1 MNLRQKISKKNSNVG
16 IIGLGYVG
24 LELAINIS
32 DSGYKVFGFDKNIK
46 KITTLKKKIS
56 PISTIINK
64 RIKSLNTK
72 WIFSM
77 KNISMINSCDIII
90 ICVPTPLKNNN
101 VPDMKHVTD
110 SFNSIYKFLRPE
122 QLIILESTVYPGA
135 TEDIFLKK
143 INKNKKLNVGKNF
156 YLGFSPER
164 VSPGKDYDIP
174 YRNITKVVSG
184 HSQNCLELVKLF
196 YKKIFKKIYPT
207 SSIKVA
213 EFTKLYENSY
223 RSVNIGLVNQMKM
236 IADGIDL
243 DIHDVIDAAK
253 TKPFGFKP
261 FIPGPGVGGHCIPV
275 DPFFISWISD
285 KKKINSDFIKISHKV
300 NVEVTDWTI
309 DKIKKNISIADKKIL
324 IIGVSYKKDIDDSR
338 ESPVLEIFKNFN
350 KKFKVDYYDTYIKK
364 IKIDKNIH
372 FSIKSLERIHL
383 YDVVIIGTDHSN
395 IDYNL
400 IVYNSKKIFDTR
412 GVLRK
417 YKSDNIIPC

>member
-1 MNLRQKISKKNSNVG
+1 M
-16 IIGLGYVG
+16 
-24 LELAINIS
+24 
-32 DSGYKVFGFDKNIK
+32 
-46 KITTLKKKIS
+46 
-56 PISTIINK
+56 
-64 RIKSLNTK
+64 
-72 WIFSM
+72 
-77 KNISMINSCDIII
+77 
-90 ICVPTPLKNNN
+90 
-101 VPDMKHVTD
+101 
-110 SFNSIYKFLRPE
+110 
-122 QLIILESTVYPGA
+122 
-135 TEDIFLKK
+135 
-143 INKNKKLNVGKNF
+143 
-156 YLGFSPER
+156 
-164 VSPGKDYDIP
+164 
-174 YRNITKVVSG
+174 
-184 HSQNCLELVKLF
+184 
-196 YKKIFKKIYPT
+196 
-207 SSIKVA
+207 A

-400 IVYNSKKIFDTR
+400 IVYNSKKYLIQEVFLENTN
-412 GVLRK
+412 LIILYLAK
-417 YKSDNIIPC
+417 YIKIESI